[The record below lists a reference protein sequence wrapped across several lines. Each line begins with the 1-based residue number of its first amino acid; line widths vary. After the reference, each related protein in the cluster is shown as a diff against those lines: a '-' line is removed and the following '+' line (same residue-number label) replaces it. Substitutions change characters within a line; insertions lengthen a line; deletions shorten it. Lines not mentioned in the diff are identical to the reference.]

1 MGTRP
6 AATAATPNCIA
17 TDQSTRSIP
26 FKGQSFHNHRGASD
40 KVSIREGSQR
50 RSVKEGIPKEA

>member
-26 FKGQSFHNHRGASD
+26 FKVQSFHNHRGASD